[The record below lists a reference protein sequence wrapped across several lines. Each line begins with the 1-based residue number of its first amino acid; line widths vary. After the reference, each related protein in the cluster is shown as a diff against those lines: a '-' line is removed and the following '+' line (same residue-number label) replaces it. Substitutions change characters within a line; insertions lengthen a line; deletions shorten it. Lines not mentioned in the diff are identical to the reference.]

1 MSKTGGFLM
10 AIALA
15 AVLFAAAVLT
25 GVVTLN
31 VGGSGGTHAYKNK
44 GVLEV
49 VCDVEASKPTDGLV
63 PPFET
68 VRLTL
73 PAVFDFDENTGAY
86 AGEYTISLNRKG
98 TLKVD
103 GERLEINRPSMF
115 KRHGAVIIGEH
126 VTLNRRTGEFRQW
139 LDLDGGKRLDLI
151 TGSCKRTDNAPF

>member
-1 MSKTGGFLM
+1 MSKTGSIFL
-10 AIALA
+10 AVALA
-15 AVLFAAAVLT
+15 VALFAAAVLS

-31 VGGSGGTHAYKNK
+31 IGGNGNKRTYANK

-49 VCDVEASKPTDGLV
+49 ICDVEASKPTDGLV
-63 PPFET
+63 PPFDT

-86 AGEYTISLNRKG
+86 AGEYTMSMNRKG
-98 TLKVD
+98 TLKIN
-103 GERLEINRPSMF
+103 GELLEVHRPSMF

-139 LDLDGGKRLDLI
+139 LELDGGKRLDLI

>member
-1 MSKTGGFLM
+1 MSRTVSIFV

-15 AVLFAAAVLT
+15 VALFAAAVLS
-25 GVVTLN
+25 GVVSLN
-31 VGGSGGTHAYKNK
+31 VGGNGSKRTYANK

-49 VCDVEASKPTDGLV
+49 ICDVEASKPNDGLV
-63 PPFET
+63 PPFDT

-73 PAVFDFDENTGAY
+73 PAVFNFDESTGAY
-86 AGEYTISLNRKG
+86 AGEYTMSMNRKG
-98 TLKVD
+98 TLKVN

>member
-1 MSKTGGFLM
+1 MSKTGGILM
-10 AIALA
+10 AIAI
-15 AVLFAAAVLT
+15 AVALFAAAVLT

-31 VGGSGGTHAYKNK
+31 VSGNSGGRTYANK

-49 VCDVEASKPTDGLV
+49 ICDVEASKPTDGLV

-73 PAVFDFDENTGAY
+73 PAVFNFDESTGSY
-86 AGEYTISLNRKG
+86 AGEYTISMNRKG
-98 TLKVD
+98 TLKVE
-103 GERLEINRPSMF
+103 GEQLEIHRPSMF
-115 KRHGAVIIGEH
+115 KRHGTVIIGEH

-139 LDLDGGKRLDLI
+139 LDLEGGKRLDLI